1 MTPAPPEPGI
11 PKAIMQENRNW
22 SERVEQSHNIGLFNL
37 AKEDKE
43 EEHKVEAGV
52 IAEGLVGGP
61 EPAEK
66 WEWDE
71 EEAVDEP
78 QAKHLTFV
86 NAREERADA
95 GKEIANHEERVEQPE
110 VVKPLHHLLELNWDV
125 HIDVLAE

>member
-1 MTPAPPEPGI
+1 MPLYRRTETGGE
-11 PKAIMQENRNW
+11 KKLSKVTKLVW
-22 SERVEQSHNIGLFNL
+22 FNL

-110 VVKPLHHLLELNWDV
+110 VVKPLHHLLELNRDV